1 MSNSSSPTD
10 HPAYKLY
17 RYTPNIV
24 AAAIFLVLFA
34 ATTLYHIYQMIRKRS
49 WYFTPLV
56 IGGIFEIIGYV
67 FRIMAHSNKQSIP
80 IYSITTILILLAP
93 ALFAASIYMILGR
106 LVVAL
111 DAEDMSPIRKKWM
124 TKIFVIGDVIA
135 FLSQA
140 AGGGIMAS
148 GTATALAT
156 GEHITIAGLA
166 IQLGFFSVFILT
178 ATIFHRRFQ
187 RTTNTAPMKISV
199 KSMMKNKNW
208 EALLYVLY
216 ITSALI
222 LIRSVFRL
230 IEYAGG
236 NDGYLLSHEVFAY
249 IFDATLMFFVM
260 VILNIFHPSDVM
272 GDKAALHGSTA
283 MSLRN
288 WNSEPE
294 V

>member
-1 MSNSSSPTD
+1 MSDSSAPV
-10 HPAYKLY
+10 YKLY
-17 RYTPNIV
+17 RYTPNIG
-24 AAAIFLVLFA
+24 AAVIFLLAFA
-34 ATTLYHIYQMIRKRS
+34 ATTLYHIYQMIRVRS

-56 IGGIFEIIGYV
+56 IGGLFEVVGYI
-67 FRIMAHSNKQSIP
+67 FRIMAHSNKESIL

-93 ALFAASIYMILGR
+93 ALFAASIYMVLGR
-106 LVVAL
+106 LIVAL
-111 DAEDMSPIRKKWM
+111 DAEDLSPIRKKWM
-124 TKIFVIGDVIA
+124 TKGFVIGDVIA

-148 GTATALAT
+148 GTASALAT

-166 IQLGFFSVFILT
+166 IQLAFFNAFIFT
-178 ATIFHRRFQ
+178 ATLFHRRFQ
-187 RTTNTAPMKISV
+187 RTTNTAPMRMSV
-199 KSMMKNKNW
+199 NYMMKNKNW

-222 LIRSVFRL
+222 LIRSAFRL

-249 IFDATLMFFVM
+249 IFDATLIFFVM
-260 VILNIFHPSDVM
+260 VILNVFHPSDVM
-272 GDKAALHGSTA
+272 GDKATLYGSTG

-288 WNSEPE
+288 RGSG

>member
-1 MSNSSSPTD
+1 MSSSSAPTD
-10 HPAYKLY
+10 NQVFELY
-17 RYTPNIV
+17 RYTPNLG
-24 AAAIFLVLFA
+24 AAVVFLIAFA
-34 ATTLYHIYQMIRKRS
+34 VTTLYHIYQMIRARS

-56 IGGIFEIIGYV
+56 IGGIFEVVGYI
-67 FRIMAHSNKQSIP
+67 FRIMAHSNQQSIP

-93 ALFAASIYMILGR
+93 ALFAASIYMVLGR

-124 TKIFVIGDVIA
+124 TKVFVTGDVIA

-148 GTATALAT
+148 GTASALTT
-156 GEHITIAGLA
+156 GEDITIAGLA
-166 IQLGFFSVFILT
+166 IQLAFFSVFILT

-187 RTTNTAPMKISV
+187 RTTNTAPMRISV
-199 KSMMKNKNW
+199 KNMMNNKNW

-222 LIRSVFRL
+222 LVRSAFRL

-272 GDKAALHGSTA
+272 GDKATLHGSTG
-283 MSLRN
+283 MYLRN
-288 WNSEPE
+288 RNSG

>member
-1 MSNSSSPTD
+1 
-10 HPAYKLY
+10 
-17 RYTPNIV
+17 
-24 AAAIFLVLFA
+24 
-34 ATTLYHIYQMIRKRS
+34 
-49 WYFTPLV
+49 
-56 IGGIFEIIGYV
+56 
-67 FRIMAHSNKQSIP
+67 MAHSNTESIP

-93 ALFAASIYMILGR
+93 ALFAASIYMVLGR
-106 LVVAL
+106 LIVAL
-111 DAEDMSPIRKKWM
+111 DAEDLSPIRKKWM

-148 GTATALAT
+148 GTTSALAT

-166 IQLGFFSVFILT
+166 IQLAFFSVFIFT

-187 RTTNTAPMKISV
+187 RTANTEPMRMSV
-199 KSMMKNKNW
+199 KYMMKNKNW

-216 ITSALI
+216 VTSALI
-222 LIRSVFRL
+222 LIRSAFRL

-236 NDGYLLSHEVFAY
+236 NDGYLLSHEAFAY

-272 GDKAALHGSTA
+272 GDKATLYRSPG

-288 WNSEPE
+288 RGSG

>member
-1 MSNSSSPTD
+1 MSSSSPSTSV
-10 HPAYKLY
+10 YELY

-24 AAAIFLVLFA
+24 AAIIFLIAFA
-34 ATTLYHIYQMIRKRS
+34 ATTSYHMYQMIRTRS

-56 IGGIFEIIGYV
+56 LGGLFEVIGYI
-67 FRIMAHSNKQSIP
+67 FRIMAHSNKKSVP

-93 ALFAASIYMILGR
+93 ALFAASIYMVLGR

-111 DAEDMSPIRKKWM
+111 DAEDLSPIRKKWM
-124 TKIFVIGDVIA
+124 TKVFVIGDVIA

-148 GTATALAT
+148 GTASALTT
-156 GEHITIAGLA
+156 GENITIAGLA
-166 IQLGFFSVFILT
+166 IQLTFFSVFIIT

-187 RTTNTAPMKISV
+187 RTATTAPMKISV
-199 KSMMKNKNW
+199 KYMMRNKNW
-208 EALLYVLY
+208 EALLYILY

-222 LIRSVFRL
+222 LIRSAFRL

-236 NDGYLLSHEVFAY
+236 NDGYLLSHEAFAY
-249 IFDATLMFFVM
+249 IFDAMLMLFVM

-272 GDKAALHGSTA
+272 GDKATLHGSTG

-288 WNSEPE
+288 RGSE

>member
-1 MSNSSSPTD
+1 MSDSPVPTD
-10 HPAYKLY
+10 NPVYKLY
-17 RYTPNIV
+17 RYTPNI
-24 AAAIFLVLFA
+24 AAAVIFLIAFA
-34 ATTLYHIYQMIRKRS
+34 ATMLYHVYQMIRNRS

-56 IGGIFEIIGYV
+56 IGGTFEVVGYI
-67 FRIMAHSNKQSIP
+67 FRIMAHSNKESIP

-93 ALFAASIYMILGR
+93 ALFAASIYMVLGR
-106 LVVAL
+106 LIVAL
-111 DAEDMSPIRKKWM
+111 DAEDLSPIRKKWM
-124 TKIFVIGDVIA
+124 TKVFVIGDVIA

-148 GTATALAT
+148 GTASALAT

-166 IQLGFFSVFILT
+166 IQLAFFSVFIFT

-187 RTTNTAPMKISV
+187 RTANTAPMRMSV
-199 KSMMKNKNW
+199 QYMMKNKNW

-222 LIRSVFRL
+222 LIRSAFRL

-236 NDGYLLSHEVFAY
+236 NDGYLLSHEAFAY
-249 IFDATLMFFVM
+249 IFDATLMLFVM

-272 GDKAALHGSTA
+272 GDKATLHGSTG
-283 MSLRN
+283 MSLR
-288 WNSEPE
+288 SRGSGY
-294 V
+294 

>member
-1 MSNSSSPTD
+1 MSDSSAPTD

-17 RYTPNIV
+17 RYTPNI
-24 AAAIFLVLFA
+24 AAAVIFLLAFA
-34 ATTLYHIYQMIRKRS
+34 ATTLYHIYQMIRARS

-56 IGGIFEIIGYV
+56 IGGLFEVVGYI
-67 FRIMAHSNKQSIP
+67 FRIMAHSNKESIP

-93 ALFAASIYMILGR
+93 ALFAASIYMVLGR

-111 DAEDMSPIRKKWM
+111 DAEDLSPIRKKWM
-124 TKIFVIGDVIA
+124 TKVFVIGDVIA

-148 GTATALAT
+148 GTASALAT
-156 GEHITIAGLA
+156 GEYITIAGLA
-166 IQLGFFSVFILT
+166 IQLAFFSVFIFT
-178 ATIFHRRFQ
+178 ATLFHRRFQ
-187 RTTNTAPMKISV
+187 RTTNTAPMRMSV
-199 KSMMKNKNW
+199 NHIMKNRNW

-222 LIRSVFRL
+222 LIRSAFRL

-260 VILNIFHPSDVM
+260 VILNLFHPSDVM
-272 GDKAALHGSTA
+272 GDKATLYGSTG
-283 MSLRN
+283 MSLHNRG
-288 WNSEPE
+288 SG

>member
-1 MSNSSSPTD
+1 MSDSSAPTD
-10 HPAYKLY
+10 NPVYKLY

-24 AAAIFLVLFA
+24 AAVIFLVVFA
-34 ATTLYHIYQMIRKRS
+34 ATTLYHIYQMIRARS

-56 IGGIFEIIGYV
+56 IGGIFEVVGYI
-67 FRIMAHSNKQSIP
+67 FRIMAHSNTESIP

-93 ALFAASIYMILGR
+93 ALFAASIYMVLGR
-106 LVVAL
+106 LIVAL
-111 DAEDMSPIRKKWM
+111 DVEDLSPIRKKWM

-148 GTATALAT
+148 GTTSALAT

-166 IQLGFFSVFILT
+166 IQLAFFSVFIFT

-187 RTTNTAPMKISV
+187 RTANTEPMRMSV
-199 KSMMKNKNW
+199 KYMMKNKNW

-216 ITSALI
+216 VTSALI
-222 LIRSVFRL
+222 LIRSAFRL

-236 NDGYLLSHEVFAY
+236 NDGYLLSHEAFAY

-272 GDKAALHGSTA
+272 GDKATLYRSPG
-283 MSLRN
+283 MSLR
-288 WNSEPE
+288 SRGSG